1 VLAAGDGEAEA
12 TGYAEGVG
20 LAAGDGEAEVTGDAE
35 GVVLAAGDGEAEAT
49 GDAVGVDVHP
59 AAMKRTAIAFAALA
73 YRIRFIMLL

>member
-1 VLAAGDGEAEA
+1 VQSNCA
-12 TGYAEGVG
+12 V
-20 LAAGDGEAEVTGDAE
+20 

-73 YRIRFIMLL
+73 YHICFMMLL